1 MSVFA
6 KQPQEALVETGAKVL
21 DIHWQTWLPETA
33 KPSLQEVFY
42 FNPRQG
48 RYYQEIVASVEQ
60 FGDPEIFHATEGITL
75 VLPKLPEAHCLFACD
90 GLSGVLCGV
99 VIYVRHGLEE
109 MEILHLATS
118 REWQADGNVA
128 GTTALLVGKIV
139 KIARAIKG
147 IERVLM
153 PYGRGSIKLSHSR
166 K

>member
-1 MSVFA
+1 M
-6 KQPQEALVETGAKVL
+6 KQPQEALVGKAAKVF
-21 DIHWQTWLPETA
+21 DIHWRTWLPETV
-33 KPSLQEVFY
+33 KPSLQDLFY
-42 FNPRQG
+42 FNPRQ
-48 RYYQEIVASVEQ
+48 RCYYQEIIASVEQ
-60 FGDPEIFHATEGITL
+60 FGDPEIFHATGGITL

-90 GLSGVLCGV
+90 GVSGALCV
-99 VIYVRHGLEE
+99 VALYVRHELEE

-139 KIARAIKG
+139 EIARAIKG

>member
-1 MSVFA
+1 M
-6 KQPQEALVETGAKVL
+6 KQSPEALVGKAAKVF
-21 DIHWQTWLPETA
+21 DIHWRSWLPETV
-33 KPSLQEVFY
+33 KPSLQDLFY
-42 FNPRQG
+42 FNPRQ
-48 RYYQEIVASVEQ
+48 RCYHQEIIASVEQ

-90 GLSGVLCGV
+90 GVSGALCGV
-99 VIYVRHGLEE
+99 AIYVRHGLEE
-109 MEILHLATS
+109 MEILHLAIS

-139 KIARAIKG
+139 EIARAIKG

-153 PYGRGSIKLSHSR
+153 PYGRGSIKLSNGR

>member
-1 MSVFA
+1 MAS
-6 KQPQEALVETGAKVL
+6 KRNTISKLPKLK
-21 DIHWQTWLPETA
+21 WRTWLPEAA
-33 KPSLQEVFY
+33 KSSLQEVFY

-118 REWQADGNVA
+118 REWQADGDVA
-128 GTTALLVGKIV
+128 ATSALLVVKIV
-139 KIARAIKG
+139 EIARAIKG

-153 PYGRGSIKLSHSR
+153 PYGRGSIKISHGR